1 MSYNNYGDGLDLEEE
16 GLDEFAGAEIPT
28 SLKGL
33 RACKR
38 CSLVKGNDQFVNH
51 GCENCPFLQMESDQ
65 ARVQDCT
72 TTYFSGLIAMMD
84 PESSW
89 VGKWQRISE
98 CRPGMYAIEVVGELP
113 GEVLEFL
120 EQKRIPF
127 HCKPPDSAK

>member
-1 MSYNNYGDGLDLEEE
+1 
-16 GLDEFAGAEIPT
+16 
-28 SLKGL
+28 
-33 RACKR
+33 
-38 CSLVKGNDQFVNH
+38 
-51 GCENCPFLQMESDQ
+51 MESDQ

-127 HCKPPDSAK
+127 HCKPPDSTK